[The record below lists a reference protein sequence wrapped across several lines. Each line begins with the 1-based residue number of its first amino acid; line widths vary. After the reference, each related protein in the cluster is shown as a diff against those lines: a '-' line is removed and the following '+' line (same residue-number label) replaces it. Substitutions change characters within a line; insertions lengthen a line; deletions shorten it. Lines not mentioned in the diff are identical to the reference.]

1 MAERDSLWVN
11 AALDPEEVRVGEGA
25 VWTPAT
31 NAVRAR
37 TGLRPAS
44 GNPGAVTA
52 TGTPDA
58 NVHVAPFQAVIQ
70 STRATAAGAYIATLD
85 AVKDINILSTPAH
98 ASLARNDLII
108 GHQSDIFYGDA
119 DSQFRVRQVVG
130 TPSGSPADPSLT
142 GYPDALVLARVRVN
156 AAATSITSGNI
167 TDLRTSNIGYTV
179 AVGGTLPV
187 ANQTVRDALTGLY
200 DGLTIYRQ
208 DRDWVETYN
217 GSGWRVNGIPLVSST
232 GDLAAVTSPY
242 TGQLAVNSAD
252 GLTYRYTG
260 AAWIPNGFWRASTEL
275 SSPAASIAFTI
286 PTTVKNVTIRF
297 TARSS
302 ASATSDVMYM
312 RINNSST
319 ALDYLHQITQVIN
332 ATNSNTANASGT
344 DKFFIGNIAGST
356 SSATCFASGVI
367 EIQGWDAPHAQPSAL
382 WRSHLYADSN
392 VSAFL
397 VTGGGWFRGAGPYT
411 TIQLFPTSGNNFTV
425 DTRIDV
431 YGYE

>member
-11 AALDPEEVRVGEGA
+11 GALDPEEVRVGEGA

-37 TGLRPAS
+37 SGLRPAS
-44 GNPGAVTA
+44 GNPGGVTA

-70 STRATAAGAYIATLD
+70 STRATAAGAYIVTLD
-85 AVKDINILSTPAH
+85 AIKDINILSTPAH
-98 ASLARNDLII
+98 ASLARNDLIVA
-108 GHQSDIFYGDA
+108 HQSDVFYGDA
-119 DSQFRVRQVVG
+119 DSLFRVRQIVG

-156 AAATSITSGNI
+156 AAVTSISGSNI
-167 TDLRTSNIGYTV
+167 TDLRGGFTV
-179 AVGGTLPV
+179 AVGGVLPI
-187 ANQTVRDALTGLY
+187 ANQTIRDALTGIY

-217 GSGWRVNGIPLVSST
+217 GTAWRVNGIALVSST
-232 GDLAAVTSPY
+232 GDLSAVTSPY

-260 AAWIPNGFWRASTEL
+260 SAWIPNGIWRASTL
-275 SSPAASIAFTI
+275 LAAPAASITVTV
-286 PTTVKNVTIRF
+286 PTTVKNLTIRF

-302 ASATSDVMYM
+302 ASATSDVLYM

-344 DKFFIGNIAGST
+344 DKFFIGNIAGNT
-356 SSATCFASGVI
+356 ASATCFGSGVI

-382 WRSHLYADSN
+382 WRSHLYADTN

-411 TIQLFPTSGNNFTV
+411 TIQLFPTSGNNFVAGTRV
-425 DTRIDV
+425 DT

>member
-1 MAERDSLWVN
+1 MAERDPLWVN
-11 AALDPEEVRVGEGA
+11 GALDPEEVRVGEGA

-31 NAVRAR
+31 NAVRSR
-37 TGLRPAS
+37 SGLRPAP

-58 NVHVAPFQAVIQ
+58 LVHVAPFQAVMQ
-70 STRATAAGAYIATLD
+70 STRATAAGAYIVTLD
-85 AVKDINILSTPAH
+85 TTKDINILSTPAH
-98 ASLARNDLII
+98 ASLARNDLIVA
-108 GHQSDIFYGDA
+108 HQSDVFYGDA
-119 DSQFRVRQVVG
+119 DSQFRVRQIVG

-142 GYPDALVLARVRVN
+142 GYPDAIPLARVRVN
-156 AAATSITSGNI
+156 AAATTITAANI
-167 TDLRTSNIGYTV
+167 TDLRPTTGWTV
-179 AVGGTLPV
+179 ALGGTLPV
-187 ANQTVRDALTGLY
+187 ANQAARDALTGLY
-200 DGLTIYRQ
+200 DGLTVYRQ
-208 DRDWVETYN
+208 DRDWIETYN
-217 GSGWRVNGIPLVSST
+217 GSGWRINGVALVSST
-232 GDLAAVTSPY
+232 GDLSAITSPY
-242 TGQLAVNSAD
+242 TGQLATSSAD

-260 AAWIPNGFWRASTEL
+260 SAWIPNGIWRASTEL
-275 SSPAASIAFTI
+275 AAPAASIAFTI
-286 PTTVKNVTIRF
+286 PTTVKNVTVRF

-302 ASATSDVMYM
+302 VSATSDVLYC

-332 ATNSNTANASGT
+332 ASNSNTANASGT

-356 SSATCFASGVI
+356 ASATCFASGVI
-367 EIQGWDAPHAQPSAL
+367 EIQGWDAPHTSLSAV

-411 TIQLFPTSGNNFTV
+411 TIQLFPTSGNNFTA